1 MSYQVRDS
9 YLSLILAELDAP
21 LRSNM
26 AKVTVK
32 VKVKA
37 TDKDL
42 LLDLLLVTVATLV
55 MAADSLSHRPPA
67 LLPVLTLSTFHPC
80 PTIVG
85 EKPHLVYQQL
95 DFESQAMAMVQHR
108 RHRQIRSHQRHR
120 TSLVPLPPSSTAQVG
135 WSSDHRPI

>member
-21 LRSNM
+21 LRSNT

-55 MAADSLSHRPPA
+55 MVADSLSHRPPA
-67 LLPVLTLSTFHPC
+67 LLPVLTLSAFHPC

-85 EKPHLVYQQL
+85 EKPQLVYQRL

-108 RHRQIRSHQRHR
+108 RHRQIRPHQRHR
-120 TSLVPLPPSSTAQVG
+120 TSLVPSRRHQLPKWG
-135 WSSDHRPI
+135 RSSDHRPI